1 MFKEKLEKF
10 KEKLQKK
17 EEGNNKKTIENLVI
31 FAIILIVTIVA
42 INYIWSGDSD
52 KKEENNEITKKLAT
66 EELNTENKKSS
77 EEENTEERLENILS
91 NIKGVGTAKVLLKYS
106 QTSQIMP
113 MYDEDSTE
121 STTEEKDSGGGTRII
136 NESSTKKDI
145 IYEENNGVKTPI
157 TQSVVNPKIEGA
169 IITAQGAG
177 DANVKANIIQAVEAV
192 TGLATYKIQV
202 FEMKGEN

>member
-42 INYIWSGDSD
+42 INYIWSGDND

-66 EELNTENKKSS
+66 EELNTENKKSN
-77 EEENTEERLENILS
+77 EGENTEERLENILS
-91 NIKGVGTAKVLLKYS
+91 NIKGVGTAKVLLTYS